1 MKKLLGLIFALFL
14 LCSAVCAAEKSA
26 GTTFSNAK
34 YGFTLSL
41 PKEFTAMKAD
51 APFSLA
57 AFTNEKM
64 FLHIKYIEPQGKY
77 TGDTFGTV
85 TKEEIDEFIKRQRFV
100 AAVNTNKFAYM
111 QHDTN
116 KTTAG
121 FPYLWALFQ
130 SDMDMG
136 GTHIKTFMLKNY
148 FYHKNIIIEVDFIIP
163 DSALSESTHTIDAI
177 VNTMKFDN
185 K

>member
-1 MKKLLGLIFALFL
+1 MKKLFSLVFALCL
-14 LCSAVCAAEKSA
+14 LCSVAFAAES
-26 GTTFSNAK
+26 TTFTNEK
-34 YGFTLSL
+34 YGFSL
-41 PKEFTAMKAD
+41 TIPKEFKTMKAD
-51 APFSLA
+51 APFSLGA
-57 AFTNEKM
+57 YTNEKM

-85 TKEEIDEFIKRQRFV
+85 TKEQIDEFIKKQRFV
-100 AAVNTNKFAYM
+100 AAVNTNKFSYM

-116 KTTAG
+116 KTTSG
-121 FPYLWALFQ
+121 FSYLWALFQ

-177 VNTMKFDN
+177 VNSIKFEN

>member
-1 MKKLLGLIFALFL
+1 MKKILSLAFFL
-14 LCSAVCAAEKSA
+14 CLWCSLCLAADSN
-26 GTTFSNAK
+26 TTFTNDK
-34 YGFTLSL
+34 YGFTLTI
-41 PKEFTAMKAD
+41 PAEFKTMETK
-51 APFSLA
+51 APFSLGA
-57 AFTNEKM
+57 YTNEKM

-85 TKEEIDEFIKRQRFV
+85 TKEEIDEFIKKQRFV
-100 AAVNTNKFAYM
+100 AAVNTNKFSYM

-163 DSALSESTHTIDAI
+163 DSALSESTKTIDAI
-177 VNTMKFDN
+177 VNSVAFKS

>member
-1 MKKLLGLIFALFL
+1 
-14 LCSAVCAAEKSA
+14 
-26 GTTFSNAK
+26 
-34 YGFTLSL
+34 
-41 PKEFTAMKAD
+41 MKAD

-136 GTHIKTFMLKNY
+136 GTYIKTFMLKNY

>member
-1 MKKLLGLIFALFL
+1 MKKVLGFVLL
-14 LCSAVCAAEKSA
+14 LCLFCSVAFAEDGA
-26 GTTFSNAK
+26 TFTNEK
-34 YGFTLSL
+34 YGFTLSI
-41 PKEFTAMKAD
+41 PAGFKTMESK
-51 APFSLA
+51 APFSLGA
-57 AFTNEKM
+57 YTNDKI

-85 TKEEIDEFIKRQRFV
+85 TDAEITEFIKKQRFV
-100 AAVNTNKFAYM
+100 AAVNTNKFSYM
-111 QHDTN
+111 QHDKN
-116 KTTAG
+116 KTITG

-163 DSALSESTHTIDAI
+163 DSALSESTKTIDSI
-177 VNTMKFDN
+177 VNSMTFK